1 MQLPIHLA
9 RVIRPGKYSAAPLI
23 MCAVLLAISP
33 RPGSAQEVKSALP
46 PVDSTK
52 SISEA
57 QRQLDQAV
65 DVRVKELEKRLSD
78 LEKGTPSIRT
88 DDRVKILEQKV
99 QLAEERNRIERTR
112 TLGIARSKYTAGY
125 KLVSDMQLKSQGL
138 VAAGFSVSAYN
149 SIADLTDL
157 RKYPGFTPAFNKLL
171 DKVGDNNEKS
181 WLVSLIDAAIPKP
194 GPTPS
199 LASLHPI
206 IGVAGFALTQL
217 RNILPAF
224 VRDKL
229 KGKDLVGTY
238 ESLMCG
244 LNSVTKLHDDLATLA
259 SLNARW
265 TEKVDSL
272 GKHYPSALGR
282 YRTLVGA
289 PAAAVSDA
297 AFYDA
302 VQKKFDE
309 QTAVAPGVFLQ
320 FNDSIDAQNAAFEG
334 AARAYYAAV
343 SRHLEYWEQL
353 RQVIMSRRD
362 MPCMQ
367 NDMATQSRFNAAVT
381 NTENA
386 IKEIR
391 NAYMFASTDRP
402 ENEYFRLV
410 IGRSE

>member
-1 MQLPIHLA
+1 MQLPMHLA
-9 RVIRPGKYSAAPLI
+9 LVLSLLFAAAPR
-23 MCAVLLAISP
+23 AGA
-33 RPGSAQEVKSALP
+33 AQEVASALP

-65 DVRVKELEKRLSD
+65 DARVKELEKRLSD
-78 LEKGTPSIRT
+78 LEKANPGIKV

-99 QLAEERNRIERTR
+99 QLAEERNKIERTR
-112 TLGIARSKYTAGY
+112 TLGLARSKYTAGY

-171 DKVGDNNEKS
+171 DKVGDKTERS
-181 WLVSLIDAAIPKP
+181 WLVNLIDAAIPKP

-206 IGVAGFALTQL
+206 VGVAGFALTQL

-224 VRDKL
+224 VKDKF
-229 KGKDLVGTY
+229 KGNDLVGTY

-244 LNSVTKLHDDLATLA
+244 LNSVTKLHDDLAVLA

-272 GKHYPSALGR
+272 GKHYPSALAR

-289 PAAAVSDA
+289 PGAGVSDA

-302 VQKKFDE
+302 VQKKFDQ
-309 QTAVAPGVFLQ
+309 QTTVAPGMFLQ
-320 FNDSIDAQNAAFEG
+320 FNDSIDSQNAAFES

-343 SRHLEYWEQL
+343 SRHLEYWEHL
-353 RQVIMSRRD
+353 KQVIISRRD

-367 NDMATQSRFNAAVT
+367 TDPVAVSRFNAAIA
-381 NTENA
+381 NIENA
-386 IKEIR
+386 IREIR

-410 IGRSE
+410 IGRAE